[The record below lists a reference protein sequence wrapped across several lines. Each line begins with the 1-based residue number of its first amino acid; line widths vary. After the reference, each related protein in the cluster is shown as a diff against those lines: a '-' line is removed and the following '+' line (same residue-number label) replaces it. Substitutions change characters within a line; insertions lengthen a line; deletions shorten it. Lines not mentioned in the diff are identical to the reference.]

1 MFYHKL
7 FNVPYQEGEPEVGD
21 KQEQLRSLCSRFHS
35 FAPDNWSEYLKHVA
49 DILAN
54 DVDV

>member
-21 KQEQLRSLCSRFHS
+21 KQEQLRILCNRFHS